1 MSGNDGTSTF
11 TLTQNFI
18 NRYGLGW
25 TIDKNNEDHGY
36 CGNWA
41 PVSFNA
47 DTASGYEVVNGAID
61 RNRKID
67 TITGYKAQK
76 GSYSVKWLSY
86 DGHNGNKV
94 YHHKGTLK
102 ISNVIQDRPNHS

>member
-1 MSGNDGTSTF
+1 MRKWVRPSAYEEEFSVNEAVSACIEGTIQCDFPGSSPLSGNDGTSTF

-47 DTASGYEVVNGAID
+47 DTASG
-61 RNRKID
+61 
-67 TITGYKAQK
+67 
-76 GSYSVKWLSY
+76 
-86 DGHNGNKV
+86 
-94 YHHKGTLK
+94 
-102 ISNVIQDRPNHS
+102 